1 MAHIHD
7 HASQSISIVPSHIVM
22 ILINIQLIYSDAI
35 EDKETENVVT
45 FEEKEP
51 VIIGNTS
58 NKLK

>member
-1 MAHIHD
+1 MAHIHV
-7 HASQSISIVPSHIVM
+7 SQSISIVPSHIVM

-58 NKLK
+58 CK